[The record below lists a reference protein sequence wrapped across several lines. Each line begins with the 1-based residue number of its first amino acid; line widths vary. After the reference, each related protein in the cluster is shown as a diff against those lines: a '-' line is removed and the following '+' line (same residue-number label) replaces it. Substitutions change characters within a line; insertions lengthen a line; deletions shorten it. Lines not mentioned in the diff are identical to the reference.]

1 MQLEGNFGTKKKK
14 RHGVY
19 IKLSMKCS
27 KKIVKMCKIY
37 YGMLR
42 ERIKGRE
49 EGVLEGT
56 SGAGEEGKGAQSH

>member
-1 MQLEGNFGTKKKK
+1 MEQKK

-49 EGVLEGT
+49 EGALEGT
-56 SGAGEEGKGAQSH
+56 SGAGEEGKGAQSL